1 MRSKLVAIFML
12 ITFPGLCL
20 GQALTPKEI
29 FNSASKSI
37 VFIVTG
43 DANGKPL
50 MQGSGVAFGGGLVL
64 TNCHVLED
72 AYSVAVE
79 TQGKA
84 YAASRLRN
92 DKDRDLC
99 SLMVAGLPSP
109 KVRIGSVS
117 NLSIGDKVYAIG
129 APRGLELTFTD
140 GLVSSIRTGQI
151 LQTTAAISPGSSGGG
166 LFDEYGQL
174 VGITTL
180 TLKDSQGLN
189 FAVPVEWATAL
200 ASNQSGVPAT
210 QDRSED
216 EIEIAKAQLNNYEK
230 ELRASDPDYEKL
242 RPKLFARASEIVK
255 KYPASQWLAMT
266 KLAYAGIREEW
277 DSADVTA
284 AQADAAA
291 TAAEAAAQGADA
303 EADEIKMARAQLN
316 DYEKQLRASDPDYEY
331 LKSKLYAV
339 LPEILKGQPSS
350 QWLARTKQA
359 YAVIRQEWESAQAS
373 ADAAAQAA
381 DAVANTADADD
392 ALNLTT
398 IDGENWSLASRRG
411 HWVVVN
417 FWATWC
423 EPCLK
428 VMSELSALDLV
439 RDHVEVIGLD
449 YEDIKIDALKTF
461 MLKHPVAYPI
471 SIVDVYDPPRY
482 FEVPRGLPNTY
493 LIAPDG
499 TIAKHFLG
507 QVTAKDIKA
516 AIAEAGN
523 PHKAG

>member
-1 MRSKLVAIFML
+1 MCSKLATILMLVA
-12 ITFPGLCL
+12 FPGLCL
-20 GQALTPKEI
+20 GQALSPKEI

-37 VFIVTG
+37 VVIVTG

-92 DKDRDLC
+92 DKGRDLC
-99 SLMVAGLPSP
+99 SLTVAGLPSP

-200 ASNQSGVPAT
+200 ASNQSGISAM
-210 QDRSED
+210 QDRSEV
-216 EIEIAKAQLNNYEK
+216 EIEVVRKQLNKYEE
-230 ELRASDPDYEKL
+230 ELRATDPYYEQLKPQL
-242 RPKLFARASEIVK
+242 YAITSEIVK
-255 KYPASQWLAMT
+255 KYPRSQWLAMV
-266 KLAYAGIREEW
+266 KLAYASIREEW

-291 TAAEAAAQGADA
+291 AAAEAAADNGPFEITAASIGRAVDANNMIVSPSASFGAADTIHASVSTDGAGGLLTATWSYEDGQTVDVQDKEVAAGPQTTDFSVRKPDGWPAGAYRLQVAINGKPVRAIGFSVVDNVRAGDDRWLLVYEDSERQDHIDVYTARHSGNAVVVWMRSTYSQPTTMGGYKGIAKAMQRWRYDCSARTSQILNVTAYSKAGEIIA
-303 EADEIKMARAQLN
+303 EVN
-316 DYEKQLRASDPDYEY
+316 DPRPSEQ
-331 LKSKLYAV
+331 V
-339 LPEILKGQPSS
+339 LPESVGEVVLNKVCSK
-350 QWLARTKQA
+350 RT
-359 YAVIRQEWESAQAS
+359 EFDS
-373 ADAAAQAA
+373 D
-381 DAVANTADADD
+381 
-392 ALNLTT
+392 
-398 IDGENWSLASRRG
+398 
-411 HWVVVN
+411 
-417 FWATWC
+417 
-423 EPCLK
+423 
-428 VMSELSALDLV
+428 
-439 RDHVEVIGLD
+439 
-449 YEDIKIDALKTF
+449 
-461 MLKHPVAYPI
+461 
-471 SIVDVYDPPRY
+471 
-482 FEVPRGLPNTY
+482 
-493 LIAPDG
+493 
-499 TIAKHFLG
+499 
-507 QVTAKDIKA
+507 
-516 AIAEAGN
+516 
-523 PHKAG
+523 